1 MKFSF
6 SLDFDELPQEL
17 QDQKIDEYLTALYE
31 DDPWYFAENEDSL
44 PSIEE
49 ILTDE
54 ENRNEARY
62 KIEAHFPVYF

>member
-6 SLDFDELPQEL
+6 SLDFDELPREL

-31 DDPWYFAENEDSL
+31 DDPWYFAKDEDSF

-49 ILTDE
+49 VLTDE

>member
-6 SLDFDELPQEL
+6 SLDFDELPQKL

-31 DDPWYFAENEDSL
+31 DDPWYFAENKDSF

-49 ILTDE
+49 VLTDE

>member
-31 DDPWYFAENEDSL
+31 DDPWYFAENEDSF
-44 PSIEE
+44 PNIEE
-49 ILTDE
+49 VLIDE

>member
-1 MKFSF
+1 MNFSF
-6 SLDFDELPQEL
+6 SLDFDELSQEL

-44 PSIEE
+44 PSTEE
-49 ILTDE
+49 VLTNE

-62 KIEAHFPVYF
+62 KIEAHFPIYF

>member
-31 DDPWYFAENEDSL
+31 DDPWYFAEKEDSL
-44 PSIEE
+44 PSLDEVLVNEE
-49 ILTDE
+49 H
-54 ENRNEARY
+54 RNDARY
-62 KIEAHFPVYF
+62 RIEAHFPIYF